1 MSPGCSEATARDKQR
16 EHQKSQKRGEQHDDL
31 ALKIGNRALQTGN
44 PLVPL
49 VEIACSQIEHAQQ
62 ERDDPMSTPFEKC
75 IVRNDSQRDIHAKDV
90 PCRNEQRGGSLS
102 VEDPCVLRR
111 GWRMPCISLAET
123 RVALGKFLFA
133 LLASMHRLYRCP

>member
-1 MSPGCSEATARDKQR
+1 MNPGWPRCKPTCNESWLQRSYARDKQR

-90 PCRNEQRGGSLS
+90 PCRNER
-102 VEDPCVLRR
+102 VEVASALKIHVSFAAAGAC
-111 GWRMPCISLAET
+111 PCISLQKRAW
-123 RVALGKFLFA
+123 
-133 LLASMHRLYRCP
+133 P